1 MPIKPTIAPV
11 EIGLQRWVIKF
22 LNVALTEIAALGALL
37 IGSELVPFFIA
48 NTANRSSAPR
58 VSSSAPEYPT

>member
-22 LNVALTEIAALGALL
+22 LSVALNEIAALGAFL
-37 IGSELVPFFIA
+37 IGSELLPFLIA
-48 NTANRSSAPR
+48 NTANKSSAPR
-58 VSSSAPEYPT
+58 VIKSAPEYPT